1 VNVPV
6 KVYSATEDHDTALH
20 QVHDADAARALTEQA
35 SARRAAAV
43 AAAQSR
49 LRAAETRL
57 GAAKLADAS
66 AHADYEAAVS
76 RADLVH
82 ALRERAG
89 VTADASRRVLAT
101 LVRGL
106 MQQSGNSTLDALLD
120 DRADHDLLFQLGT
133 LDTLSRLT
141 ANLDD
146 VRSRV
151 AADVERE
158 QALEK
163 QDAAAQAVIA
173 AVPVS
178 ATRAAV
184 VAAQDDVTA
193 ASAALAD
200 LARSAPAATAASE
213 VQPFPAT
220 VPVAD
225 TGRLSE
231 QGWTRP
237 AAGRITDAFGPRLV
251 HPVAGVGDFHR
262 GTDIGAGCDAA
273 IYAATDGVVEA
284 AGVLGTYGNW
294 ILIDHGNGISTG
306 YAHIAPGETLV
317 SVGEHVV
324 AGQVIAG
331 VGSTGASTGCHLH
344 FEVRIDGTAVDAVP
358 FLALRGVNLGT

>member
-1 VNVPV
+1 M
-6 KVYSATEDHDTALH
+6 TAAAR
-20 QVHDADAARALTEQA
+20 QAVAAARAADAARALTEQA